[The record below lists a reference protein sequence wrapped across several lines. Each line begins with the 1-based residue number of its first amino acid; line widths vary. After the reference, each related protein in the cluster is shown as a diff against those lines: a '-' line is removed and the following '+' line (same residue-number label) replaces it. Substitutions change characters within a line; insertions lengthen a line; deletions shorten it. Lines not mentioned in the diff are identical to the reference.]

1 MNLKSISKSIVSD
14 FSRNIKCNWRDWQ
27 NLRIS
32 IREGTYISRY
42 WDKFYKKRYN
52 IYSKLDLKL
61 QYEIKQYPNLQFY

>member
-42 WDKFYKKRYN
+42 WDKFYKN
-52 IYSKLDLKL
+52 VIIYI
-61 QYEIKQYPNLQFY
+61 QN